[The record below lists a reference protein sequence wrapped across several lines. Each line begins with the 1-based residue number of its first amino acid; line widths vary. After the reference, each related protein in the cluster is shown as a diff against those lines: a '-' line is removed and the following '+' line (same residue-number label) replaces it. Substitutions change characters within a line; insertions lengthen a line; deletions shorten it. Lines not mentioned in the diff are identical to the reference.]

1 MILTLLW
8 KWLRGLWRE
17 AHPTPA
23 QEASR
28 PNPEGETALDF
39 RNQSGDADNAG
50 VVIFEGDGPQ
60 TAK

>member
-8 KWLRGLWRE
+8 KWLRDLWRE

-23 QEASR
+23 LEA
-28 PNPEGETALDF
+28 PKPTLEGEAALDF
-39 RNQSGDADNAG
+39 RNQSNDADQAG

-60 TAK
+60 PAK